1 MKLEPGRTYRA
12 KTANGDLIGFTIVS
26 LNDGVWPTVDLDSLE
41 GPEPNV
47 FLNTRLLLWVSSET
61 RRVAALTKA
70 ADEVIEALEQ
80 SNLESPEPTM

>member
-1 MKLEPGRTYRA
+1 MELEPGRTYRA
-12 KTANGDLIGFTIVS
+12 KTANGDLIKFTVVR
-26 LNDGVWPTVDLDSLE
+26 LNDEDWPTVDLDSLE

-47 FLNTRLLLWVSSET
+47 FLNTRSLLWISLET
-61 RRVAALTKA
+61 RRAAALSKA

>member
-1 MKLEPGRTYRA
+1 MELEPGRSYRA
-12 KTANGDLIGFTIVS
+12 KTADGDFIKFTVVM
-26 LNDGVWPTVDLDSLE
+26 LNDGVWPTVDLDSQD

-47 FLNTRLLLWVSSET
+47 FLNTRLLLWISLET
-61 RRVAALTKA
+61 RRAAALSKA